1 MECDNMTPGEIAVVV
16 VLAIIVCLIIVYLVK
31 KRKSGAGVCNG
42 DCSQCGGCSHS
53 SNNNT
58 KQK

>member
-1 MECDNMTPGEIAVVV
+1 MTPGEIAVVV